1 MFHGVDIP
9 NTIGNFEGV
18 YPCLRIARD
27 GRAYPPAAGEKA
39 EGRGPQDGLPTC
51 VAHSLGRVV
60 AGRLGYKYNVHIPPL
75 KMIELMVS
83 MSQN

>member
-1 MFHGVDIP
+1 MSRSDR
-9 NTIGNFEGV
+9 
-18 YPCLRIARD
+18 YPEAFANGGPQLV
-27 GRAYPPAAGEKA
+27 PPLSRKAGSHANGWAGEKA

-75 KMIELMVS
+75 KMIDLIVS